1 MKLKTFLQFTAPSNI
16 VMIALMI
23 LPLALASWLGMHYI
37 TYKTFTEPVF
47 KGLGNFQEVL
57 ADPMFWG
64 AFRWTL
70 VITAVAV
77 PAHIILAF
85 IVAIIL
91 DQVSGRIRGFYLAA
105 ALAPMVVAPVIGT
118 VIFRAM
124 FDPSGLIDWFLRV
137 VLGEKFVFTAA
148 SMQALILIHTV
159 WSSIPFALVVFFA
172 GLQTLPLELLDAA
185 SIDGASRW
193 QQIRHVAIPHLRS
206 LFLLNAIVA
215 VMDFFRLFDNVY
227 VLTRMNPIY
236 HADTLQTYLFRIGVT
251 VRRVGKANAG
261 AVLTVIFIMAALIPF
276 LIIMYREQIEE
287 R

>member
-1 MKLKTFLQFTAPSNI
+1 
-16 VMIALMI
+16 MIALMI
-23 LPLALASWLGMHYI
+23 LPLGLATYLGMHYI
-37 TYKTFTEPVF
+37 TYLTFTEPIF
-47 KGLGNFQEVL
+47 IGLENFREVL
-57 ADPMFWG
+57 ADPNFWG

-70 VITAVAV
+70 VITVFAV
-77 PAHIILAF
+77 PAHIIVAF

-91 DQVSGRIRGFYLAA
+91 DQVTGRIRGFYLAA

-137 VLGEKFVFTAA
+137 ILGEKFIFTAA

-159 WSSIPFALVVFFA
+159 WSSVPFALVVFFA

-185 SIDGASRW
+185 SIDGANRL
-193 QQIRHVAIPHLRS
+193 QQIRHVAVPHLRS

-236 HADTLQTYLFRIGVT
+236 HSDTLQTYLFRIGVT

-261 AVLTVIFIMAALIPF
+261 AVLTVAFIMVALIPF